1 MERSELRISAAVNSM
16 SWYNPSQDEVAD
28 EYYSSKSRYTNAAN
42 QRYAAERAAENCCAE
57 KAQAQ
62 RAIASCMSDKINFEK
77 RIEDI
82 RTIIG
87 ALDGSAS
94 GVLVS
99 LLGADIPSL
108 ITKFNS
114 AAQQTGESYKGSMK
128 CLDIAAAS
136 IADIF
141 RGKTVEEDAW
151 LSDALQKFRD
161 EMARLQQA
169 LQDLQNQI
177 NALEA
182 TVTDLTSKINMYNAE
197 QADWR
202 KVMMSSAFEMN
213 HYRSYM

>member
-1 MERSELRISAAVNSM
+1 M
-16 SWYNPSQDEVAD
+16 SWYNPSQDEAAD

-57 KAQAQ
+57 KVQAQ
-62 RAIASCMSDKINFEK
+62 RAIASCMSDKINFET

-114 AAQQTGESYKGSMK
+114 AAQQTGDSYKGSMK
-128 CLDIAAAS
+128 CPDIVAAS

-141 RGKTVEEDAW
+141 RGKSVEEDSW

-161 EMARLQQA
+161 EVARLQQA

-182 TVTDLTSKINMYNAE
+182 TVNDLTSKINMYNAE

-202 KVMMSSAFEMN
+202 RVMMSSAFEMN
-213 HYRSYM
+213 HYRAYM